1 MDTRN
6 LLESLLDA
14 FPTLTEGE
22 KLVLRTVVAINEE
35 RQDQR
40 EAGKRTAAPQSNPRN
55 VGRSRPKVHNLQGL
69 RGTPYAL
76 TSREVEVLELLM
88 EGLSS
93 KEIGKVLGISPRTIE
108 VHRGHLMEKMGARS
122 SVQLATIVHRT
133 VLQ

>member
-6 LLESLLDA
+6 LLESLLDT

-35 RQDQR
+35 RQEQR
-40 EAGKRTAAPQSNPRN
+40 EGGKRQVPPPSKPRSA
-55 VGRSRPKVHNLQGL
+55 GRSKRRVRSLEGL
-69 RGTPYAL
+69 RGTPYSL
-76 TSREVEVLELLM
+76 TGREVEVLELLM

-93 KEIGKVLGISPRTIE
+93 KEIGKVLGISPRTVE